1 MANQSHF
8 PVVGIVG
15 GSQIARML
23 LEAATRLNIE
33 IKLLCNNAQDSAA
46 LIANNVSVGDTSDLS
61 ELIKFALNTEVITFD
76 TYQVSLDNLK
86 KLEEQGQL
94 FRPSLSN
101 IATLQDLDLVRDE
114 LASVGL
120 VLKTSDVQFEREL
133 SVQVARSPHGQS
145 VVYPVSQIR
154 RVDDV
159 LDEVITPAPDLSEDN
174 ASQLQSIALRISEL
188 FKITGI
194 FSVEFIDT
202 GNSNFLISQ
211 IKLGPT
217 NAGHWTIDG
226 STTSQFENHL
236 RAILDLPLGS
246 PNLVAPFTVMVNV
259 LGGQYLDMY
268 KPFLHCMAHDPE
280 LRIHLYGKEVTEGR
294 KVGHVNISGQDV
306 EDLLERAHHAAD
318 YLTGRIT
325 E

>member
-1 MANQSHF
+1 MASQSHF
-8 PVVGIVG
+8 PVVGIIG

-23 LEAATRLNIE
+23 IEAAARLNIE
-33 IKLLCNNAQDSAA
+33 IKILCNNAQDSAA
-46 LIANNVSVGDTSDLS
+46 LIANNVSVGDTGNFS
-61 ELIKFALNTEVITFD
+61 ELVKFALNTEVITFD
-76 TYQVSLDNLK
+76 TYEVSLDNLQ
-86 KLEEQGQL
+86 KLGEQGQI

-101 IATLQDLDLVRDE
+101 IETLQDLDVVRNE
-114 LASVGL
+114 LATLGL
-120 VLKTSDVQFEREL
+120 VLKTSDEKCEREL
-133 SVQVARSPHGQS
+133 SVHVARSPHGQS
-145 VVYPVSQIR
+145 VVYPVSQIS
-154 RVDDV
+154 RVDEI
-159 LDEVITPAPDLSEDN
+159 LDEVITPAPNLSEGK
-174 ASQLQSIALRISEL
+174 ASELQSIALRISEL

-202 GNSNFLISQ
+202 GDNGFSVSQ

-226 STTSQFENHL
+226 ATTSQFENHL

-280 LRIHLYGKEVTEGR
+280 LRIHLYGKEVKEGR
-294 KVGHVNISGQDV
+294 KVGHVNISGHDV

>member
-1 MANQSHF
+1 MTNKSHF
-8 PVVGIVG
+8 PIVGIIG

-23 LEAATRLNIE
+23 IEAATRLNID
-33 IKLLCNNAQDSAA
+33 IKIFCKDSQESAA
-46 LIANNVSVGDTSDLS
+46 LIANSVSVGDTNNYA
-61 ELIKFALNTEVITFD
+61 ELTKFALDTEVITFD
-76 TYQVSLDNLK
+76 AYQFSFENLK

-94 FRPSLSN
+94 FRPSLSTVKN
-101 IATLQDLDLVRDE
+101 LQDTNFIRQSLLD
-114 LASVGL
+114 AGL
-120 VLKTSDVQFEREL
+120 VVKDDEVKFVREL
-133 SVQVARSPHGQS
+133 SLQVARSPHGQS
-145 VVYPVSQIR
+145 VVYPVSQIKR
-154 RVDDV
+154 IDGV
-159 LDEVITPAPDLSEDN
+159 LDEVITPAPNLSDNN
-174 ASQLQSIALRISEL
+174 ASELQSIALQISEL
-188 FKITGI
+188 FKIVGI

-202 GNSNFLISQ
+202 GNNEFFISQ

-217 NAGHWTIDG
+217 NSGHWTIDG
-226 STTSQFENHL
+226 ATTSQFENHL

-280 LRIHLYGKEVTEGR
+280 LRIHLYGKEVKEGR
-294 KVGHVNISGQDV
+294 KVGHVNISGDDV
-306 EDLLERAHHAAD
+306 TDLLERAHHAAD

>member
-8 PVVGIVG
+8 PIVGIIG

-33 IKLLCNNAQDSAA
+33 IKILCNNAEDSAA
-46 LIANNVSVGDTSDLS
+46 LIANNVSLGDTSDFS
-61 ELIKFALNTEVITFD
+61 ELIKFASNTEVITFD

-114 LASVGL
+114 LASVDL
-120 VLKTSDVQFEREL
+120 VLKTPGVELAREL
-133 SVQVARSPHGQS
+133 SVQVACSPHGQS
-145 VVYPVSQIR
+145 VVYPVTQIK
-154 RVDDV
+154 RVDEV
-159 LDEVITPAPDLSEDN
+159 LDEVITPAPDLSESK

-188 FKITGI
+188 FKIIGI

-259 LGGQYLDMY
+259 LGGQYVDMY

-280 LRIHLYGKEVTEGR
+280 LRIHLYGKEVKEGR
-294 KVGHVNISGQDV
+294 KVGHVNISGNNV
-306 EDLLERAHHAAD
+306 SDLLERAHHAAD